1 MLNRS
6 CMYLMLVFMFACV
19 GRVYAVAD
27 LRVKCNVEGAELF
40 LNGYCPSGKFTPD
53 SGCYKLELRK
63 DLAGKS
69 YYYYKT
75 DITLKDCVVETVD
88 VQLKCVPDFEAQMVH
103 VKGGCFQMGA
113 NDGDSDEKPVH
124 EVCVSDFY
132 MGRYEVTQG
141 QWKMVMDGKNP
152 SCFRNCGDDC
162 PVECVNCNDVQE
174 FIEKLNSLTGKK
186 YRLPTEAEWEYA
198 CRSGGKEE
206 KYSGTSD
213 ESRLGDFAW
222 YDKNS
227 DGKTHKVGTRN
238 PNGLGIYDM
247 SGNVWEW
254 VEDMYGD
261 YSSHSGND
269 PVNRSGAY
277 RVFRGGCWFRPAVRL
292 RASLRNDLTPANRS
306 SLVGFRVVRT
316 PEPFEE

>member
-1 MLNRS
+1 M
-6 CMYLMLVFMFACV
+6 
-19 GRVYAVAD
+19 
-27 LRVKCNVEGAELF
+27 
-40 LNGYCPSGKFTPD
+40 NGYCPSGKFTPN

-75 DITLKDCVVETVD
+75 DIALKDCVVETVD
-88 VQLKCVPDFEAQMVH
+88 VQLKCIPDFEAQMVP

-213 ESRLGDFAW
+213 ESRLGDYAW
-222 YDKNS
+222 YDKNL
-227 DGKTHKVGTRN
+227 KRFHVGTL
-238 PNGLGIYDM
+238 LG
-247 SGNVWEW
+247 
-254 VEDMYGD
+254 
-261 YSSHSGND
+261 
-269 PVNRSGAY
+269 
-277 RVFRGGCWFRPAVRL
+277 
-292 RASLRNDLTPANRS
+292 
-306 SLVGFRVVRT
+306 
-316 PEPFEE
+316 